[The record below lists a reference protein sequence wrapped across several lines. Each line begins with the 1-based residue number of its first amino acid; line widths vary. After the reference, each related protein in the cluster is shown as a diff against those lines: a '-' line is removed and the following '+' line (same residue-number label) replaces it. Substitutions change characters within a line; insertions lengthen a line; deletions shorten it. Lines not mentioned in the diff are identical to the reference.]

1 MTTLRERADSIAKSV
16 FNALD
21 ATPTEDQAK
30 AATDAI
36 EIGRA
41 SCRERV

>member
-1 MTTLRERADSIAKSV
+1 M
-16 FNALD
+16 ALD
-21 ATPTEDQAK
+21 MNNFSTDMTEKTQILSDK
-30 AATDAI
+30 KLHIGIIGTGGI